1 MAGAAGGGEAEAR
14 TRRLRRG
21 GVDRVGRTVSGE
33 EDAEGSETDAAGEA
47 VRHSRRA
54 ENSEGGVCLG
64 RCSARPR
71 PC

>member
-1 MAGAAGGGEAEAR
+1 M
-14 TRRLRRG
+14 
-21 GVDRVGRTVSGE
+21 GRTVSGE

-71 PC
+71 PCSKRKGRIYCLGFTC